1 VVEVADA
8 TLTSRVEV
16 WVEREDR
23 VKGFRTR
30 KVWVCVLSMSR
41 VRGFCYNEGR
51 EEVSSWEGGER
62 GKERKEKKRKKARST
77 HSRTLHD
84 PPSLLFPAPNKSFSA
99 HSNFILSSLASAAS
113 LTSTPSTLMMRRA
126 EEGSEVGTETDRR
139 WKGEDSSRMSFED
152 ASRVGMGAGGT
163 ALPLRRERRG
173 GEVSGQGKTAEG
185 VRETGQG
192 RDQVS
197 AVPR

>member
-1 VVEVADA
+1 VE
-8 TLTSRVEV
+8 TQS
-16 WVEREDR
+16 
-23 VKGFRTR
+23 
-30 KVWVCVLSMSR
+30 
-41 VRGFCYNEGR
+41 
-51 EEVSSWEGGER
+51 
-62 GKERKEKKRKKARST
+62 ARSRT
-77 HSRTLHD
+77 YLSEAAAPGCTWQVVSVGQSRTSAPLLQGGLAHVPGSQLMAVTPSQEGARLQKSVGHATNTS
-84 PPSLLFPAPNKSFSA
+84 PPSTVSPRVS
-99 HSNFILSSLASAAS
+99 
-113 LTSTPSTLMMRRA
+113 RRA